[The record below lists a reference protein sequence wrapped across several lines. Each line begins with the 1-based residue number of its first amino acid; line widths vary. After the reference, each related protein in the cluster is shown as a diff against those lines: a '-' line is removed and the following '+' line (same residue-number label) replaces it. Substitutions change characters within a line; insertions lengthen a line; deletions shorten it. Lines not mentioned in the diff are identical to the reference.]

1 MLQWKCKYESK
12 KFARDKFSGGDL
24 GYFLSR
30 ALTTINLEKA
40 IVKPRV
46 STAQSVAVLES
57 KDVKREM
64 GSCGL
69 NEEQASVVETND
81 KYVRVVA
88 GPGSGKTRVLTH
100 RIAYMV
106 TCCNVSPSSVLCI
119 TFTNK
124 AARELFERLNN
135 LLDKNVSRKL
145 TVGTIHSLCA
155 KILRSEQ
162 VSDYHIDND
171 YIICDENDSEK
182 VVKRI
187 LREVVGC
194 LDANKASNGNK
205 PLNADANLEGISGQN
220 MDEIVMQSSESELWK
235 DLARCKF
242 FTRNASER
250 LELLQFLERYDT
262 GKSEKRKSVPA
273 GAVKGLLHII
283 SKARLYN
290 MQTFLARKHQ
300 RSVPDLPY
308 GLYGFGLKMAEI
320 YELELRRS
328 NAVDFDDL
336 LYIAA
341 RLLHN
346 NKHIRKE
353 YRIKWRHILVDEF
366 QDIDEIQYELI
377 NLLSVGNQSLFVVGD
392 IDQAIYAWRGANAA
406 HMQYTLERDFPNITT
421 FKLMRNYRSSRNI
434 LKVASV
440 MLKNISYNRQ
450 VGSTKALNLL
460 PVKPAGEPI
469 CVEEFSN
476 AVEEADF
483 VAVQINKLVH
493 KKLAKLSSCVILY
506 RTHAQSF
513 LFQSSLTSKQIPH
526 AVIGSVPFYS
536 HKEVR
541 YILAYLR
548 FIGNCEDQM
557 ALESI
562 INVPTRGIGEQT
574 LAALKRWASD
584 RNLTLSS
591 ALKFIR
597 TDGINRKELKIR
609 TNARTALLQFWELI
623 EGFQN
628 LIHTETIGTI
638 IEAIIERTDFKTYLK
653 NSDNMKDASKKQLD
667 RLSILQTIGD
677 SATQRHGI
685 GKMALATFLQEI
697 SLASDQENIMSNK
710 DGNCVKL
717 MTLHAAKGLEFDS
730 VFITG
735 LQDGLLPLQDANIDE
750 ERRLFYVGITRAIKQ
765 LYITFSRSTFR
776 QGKTVEAKPSKFIM
790 EILKSPELTEVQ

>member
-1 MLQWKCKYESK
+1 MALSLRQGRFCAPKFDRNLVCQMLQWKCKYESK

-421 FKLMRNYRSSRNI
+421 FK
-434 LKVASV
+434 
-440 MLKNISYNRQ
+440 
-450 VGSTKALNLL
+450 
-460 PVKPAGEPI
+460 
-469 CVEEFSN
+469 
-476 AVEEADF
+476 
-483 VAVQINKLVH
+483 
-493 KKLAKLSSCVILY
+493 
-506 RTHAQSF
+506 
-513 LFQSSLTSKQIPH
+513 
-526 AVIGSVPFYS
+526 
-536 HKEVR
+536 EVR